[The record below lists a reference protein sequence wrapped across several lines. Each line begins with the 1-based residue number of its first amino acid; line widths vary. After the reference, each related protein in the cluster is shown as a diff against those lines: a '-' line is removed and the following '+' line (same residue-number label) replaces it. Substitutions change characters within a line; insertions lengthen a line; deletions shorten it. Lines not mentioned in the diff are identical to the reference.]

1 MFVVLNVPWLLPPPA
16 RPRTGP
22 GLRTPT
28 RVARSGRFLDSARGD
43 NSSGRGD
50 NSSGHRCCGV
60 PGAAATAL
68 CGTPLPTPAPSG
80 HWEGGEGSETA
91 SGPGM
96 QPLAQLATPVLGA
109 PRRYRAGNQVCAGC
123 FLPGLPLLCGVC
135 DRSAS
140 LRSSPV
146 PSFQQFFHLSLTRAY
161 LHRAC
166 R

>member
-43 NSSGRGD
+43 NSSGR
-50 NSSGHRCCGV
+50 RRRV

-68 CGTPLPTPAPSG
+68 CGTPPPHPSPKRTLG
-80 HWEGGEGSETA
+80 RGGEGSETA

-96 QPLAQLATPVLGA
+96 QQLAQLATPVLGA
-109 PRRYRAGNQVCAGC
+109 PQRFRAGNQVCAGG
-123 FLPGLPLLCGVC
+123 FLPGLPGLCGVC
-135 DRSAS
+135 DRSAN
-140 LRSSPV
+140 LGISPV
-146 PSFQQFFHLSLTRAY
+146 LSFKQFFHLSLTRAY